1 MIFHACLR
9 QGSNIYWPAFTLGSA
24 QAESLSPHL
33 SHRAVAIPTSA
44 EGTGRDGVML
54 GWPCGAEP
62 SRTHGRRCGP
72 DGSGR
77 RLRPA
82 FLRFCPIHVVR
93 PGRLGFLQKHGALP
107 VLVPASWFPVRNS
120 PFVVLPGCA
129 PAFLPGPAL
138 PPAPHEGPLVPLGG
152 INDPSS
158 RSHNNIPSLAK
169 SSGQ

>member
-1 MIFHACLR
+1 
-9 QGSNIYWPAFTLGSA
+9 
-24 QAESLSPHL
+24 
-33 SHRAVAIPTSA
+33 
-44 EGTGRDGVML
+44 ML

-107 VLVPASWFPVRNS
+107 VLVPASWLPVRNS

-138 PPAPHEGPLVPLGG
+138 PPAPHECPLVPLGG

-169 SSGQ
+169 SSGQQSAVYKSILLLLISYKFLERKDVFHLYVIFALLIMTFCIQQTV